1 MEANNQQKESQDN
14 ISPLVAESE
23 VTAYNEK
30 SSLKLELSST
40 QVENVYG
47 PNDEISLDKEKN
59 IIAISTPE
67 TRDGCVITPCE
78 NSDSGSMISISS
90 SINDISSLKGS
101 KTEDGDNS
109 SVKSKKRR
117 SFFNFRRS
125 KKDQKKEVIL

>member
-1 MEANNQQKESQDN
+1 MESNNQQKESHDN
-14 ISPLVAESE
+14 LSPLVAESE
-23 VTAYNEK
+23 VTTYNER

-40 QVENVYG
+40 QLENVIG
-47 PNDEISLDKEKN
+47 PNDDVSLEKEKN
-59 IIAISTPE
+59 TIAINTPE
-67 TRDGCVITPCE
+67 TQEGCVITPCE